1 MNDIDINTR
10 TVFTACEVADLMK
23 VSVSHV
29 YESLRRGDLPCVK
42 MGRRRVIPARPILRM
57 MGLDE
62 VATPAYGEIGGA

>member
-1 MNDIDINTR
+1 MNDGDITSR

-42 MGRRRVIPARPILRM
+42 MGRRRVIPAKPILRM

-62 VATPAYGEIGGA
+62 AATPSHGEFGGA